1 MEHDELVAR
10 INEYSRIARERTLT
24 PEETLERE
32 SLRKEYIGRVKGNLK
47 SSLEGI
53 ERKK

>member
-1 MEHDELVAR
+1 MEHDELVAK
-10 INEYSRIARERTLT
+10 INEFSRLSRERTLT
-24 PEETLERE
+24 PEEAAERE
-32 SLRKEYIGRVKGNLK
+32 TLRREYIGRVKGNLR